1 MATVQE
7 VKVES
12 IPVLTKQTMSIP
24 PEWKSDTRSLLHA
37 GLLISTWIATHIYAL
52 WILDALRH
60 PMLGAAVLFWQSW
73 LSVGLFVTG
82 HDCMHGSLAPHYPR
96 LNRFIGQLVLRLYF
110 LFDYSKLYRMHH
122 LHHKF
127 SGTPQD
133 PDFDAEHPE
142 SFFLWYVKF
151 MVTYVDLSFFCRV
164 GAMVCVYSTLLGSRW
179 PYIFAYYAFPALLS
193 SLQLFYFGTF
203 LPHHVDPE
211 TPFEDASRSRSSH
224 YPAWLSLVT
233 CFHFGYHSE
242 HHNFPQVPWWA
253 LPKVYQ
259 RQRQNPLPENSV
271 WQSPA
276 RRLSEE

>member
-1 MATVQE
+1 MGAVRILNSTSTMATVQE

-110 LFDYSKLYRMHH
+110 YLITANSIECIICITNFRERHRIPISMRNIPSR
-122 LHHKF
+122 F
-127 SGTPQD
+127 SCG
-133 PDFDAEHPE
+133 
-142 SFFLWYVKF
+142 
-151 MVTYVDLSFFCRV
+151 M
-164 GAMVCVYSTLLGSRW
+164 
-179 PYIFAYYAFPALLS
+179 S
-193 SLQLFYFGTF
+193 S
-203 LPHHVDPE
+203 
-211 TPFEDASRSRSSH
+211 S
-224 YPAWLSLVT
+224 W
-233 CFHFGYHSE
+233 
-242 HHNFPQVPWWA
+242 
-253 LPKVYQ
+253 
-259 RQRQNPLPENSV
+259 
-271 WQSPA
+271 
-276 RRLSEE
+276 